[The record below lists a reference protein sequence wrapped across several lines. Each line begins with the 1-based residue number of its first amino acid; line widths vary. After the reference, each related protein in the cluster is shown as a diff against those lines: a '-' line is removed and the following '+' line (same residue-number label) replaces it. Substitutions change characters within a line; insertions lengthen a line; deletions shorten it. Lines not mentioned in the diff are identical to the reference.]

1 MKKDITDLFCF
12 VDDFANLYDETMR
25 HHQLTYGQKA
35 KRPTRTP
42 GLECS
47 EIVTILLLFQQSP
60 IRNFKAFYILLL
72 LPHYKS
78 DFPLL
83 PSYERFVSLMPRVL
97 GLLTV
102 LLSCLFAKSRGVA
115 FIDATSLAVC
125 HNKRI
130 FNHKVFQGLALRGRT
145 TKGWF
150 FGFKLHVI
158 INDKAEL
165 VRVRLTPGN
174 VDDRTVVPLMTQ
186 SLQGLLFGDKGY
198 ISQKLFLQLYRRGLK
213 LVTGIKKNMEN
224 CLIVL
229 PEKLLL
235 HKRSIIETVFDYLK
249 NKFQIEHTRH
259 RSPINAFIH
268 LLSTLVAYQIKPT
281 KPSLTRDF
289 ALPNP

>member
-12 VDDFANLYDETMR
+12 VDDFANLYEETMR

-130 FNHKVFQGLALRGRT
+130 FNHKVFHLFVA
-145 TKGWF
+145 
-150 FGFKLHVI
+150 
-158 INDKAEL
+158 
-165 VRVRLTPGN
+165 
-174 VDDRTVVPLMTQ
+174 DREITILCR
-186 SLQGLLFGDKGY
+186 SY
-198 ISQKLFLQLYRRGLK
+198 H
-213 LVTGIKKNMEN
+213 N
-224 CLIVL
+224 IV
-229 PEKLLL
+229 KD
-235 HKRSIIETVFDYLK
+235 RC
-249 NKFQIEHTRH
+249 
-259 RSPINAFIH
+259 
-268 LLSTLVAYQIKPT
+268 
-281 KPSLTRDF
+281 
-289 ALPNP
+289 